1 MFFLTIL
8 TILSSYILY
17 KTIQGVFFILCDNM
31 VSLDGSISINLNQS
45 IYLSIYLSRNPMDFC
60 LPIVNNS
67 FFSVYIVLL
76 IAEFTLNFSANT
88 WMSDV
93 SLTGRHT
100 LLR

>member
-31 VSLDGSISINLNQS
+31 VSLDGSISINLNQ
-45 IYLSIYLSRNPMDFC
+45 SIYLSRNPMDFC

>member
-45 IYLSIYLSRNPMDFC
+45 IYLARNPMDFC

>member
-45 IYLSIYLSRNPMDFC
+45 INLSISKSHGFLFTDCQQFLFLC
-60 LPIVNNS
+60 LHCTFNC
-67 FFSVYIVLL
+67 
-76 IAEFTLNFSANT
+76 
-88 WMSDV
+88 
-93 SLTGRHT
+93 
-100 LLR
+100 

>member
-45 IYLSIYLSRNPMDFC
+45 IYLEIPWIFVYRLSTIP
-60 LPIVNNS
+60 
-67 FFSVYIVLL
+67 FSL
-76 IAEFTLNFSANT
+76 FTLYF
-88 WMSDV
+88 
-93 SLTGRHT
+93 
-100 LLR
+100 